1 MILLEKRDAWLVA
14 AENGAIPGGKVGGVG
29 DVIRDLPVALAG
41 QGWNIRVI
49 TPAYGRFHR
58 LPGAVKTGRLAVR
71 FGGTLRFA
79 EVWRLSA
86 ALVAADSAVEITVI
100 AHPLLDPLGDGLIYH
115 ADGHEQ
121 PYATDAGKFAF
132 FNAAVAALLNCDP
145 RPPAVLHLHDW
156 HTGLLPALRAVA
168 ARNSPLARVR
178 MIFTIHNL
186 AYQGIRPLSGNQSSL
201 DAWFPRMDLPI
212 AQLRDPRYPDCVN
225 FMASAIRLA
234 DGLSTV
240 SPSYAR
246 EILRPSDPAHG
257 FMGGEGLEQD
267 LRQAARQRRLVGIL
281 NGCSYAGIANDPVG
295 WDDLRNGLKR
305 FRNLAR
311 PGDPALRWLDAPDRP
326 RHLLTSV
333 GRLVEQKVQLLLHP
347 VEGYDSA
354 LEALLAL
361 LGPDNLLI
369 LLGSGDIELQSRI
382 SEIASRHA
390 NLLFLCGYAEEFSE
404 QLYHSGDLF
413 LMPSSFEPC
422 GISQMLAMRA
432 GQPCVVHGVGG
443 LRDTVEDGASGFVFE
458 GDTAA
463 AQAEAFVVTVRKALQ
478 LRERDKDVWQK
489 LRATAA
495 ALRFSWPQA
504 AHQYINDLY
513 TATPAQVKTDAN
525 AL

>member
-1 MILLEKRDAWLVA
+1 MKLPEKRSAWLVA

-58 LPGAVKTGRLAVR
+58 LPGAVKISRLAVR
-71 FGGTLRFA
+71 FGGRLRFA
-79 EVWRLSA
+79 EVWRLNSELTA
-86 ALVAADSAVEITVI
+86 AESAVEITVI

-115 ADGHEQ
+115 TDGNEQ
-121 PYATDAGKFAF
+121 PYATDASKFAF
-132 FNAAVAALLNCDP
+132 FNAAVAALVNTDP
-145 RPPAVLHLHDW
+145 RPPDVLHLHDW
-156 HTGLLPALRAVA
+156 HSGLMPALRAVA
-168 ARNSPLARVR
+168 AADSPMARVR

-186 AYQGIRPLSGNQSSL
+186 AYQGIRPLSGNESSL
-201 DAWFPRMDLPI
+201 EAWFPQSGLPI
-212 AQLRDPRYPDCVN
+212 EQLRDPRYPDCAN

-257 FMGGEGLEQD
+257 FMGGEGLEQE
-267 LRQAARQRRLVGIL
+267 LQKAARQRRLVGIL
-281 NGCSYAGIANDPVG
+281 NGCRYTGVSSDRVSWA
-295 WDDLRNGLKR
+295 DLRSGLKR

-311 PGDPALRWLDAPDRP
+311 PGDPALRWLVTEGRP
-326 RHLLTSV
+326 QHLLTSV

-347 VEGYDSA
+347 VDGYDSA
-354 LEALLAL
+354 LEALLAQ
-361 LGPDNLLI
+361 LGPDSLLI
-369 LLGSGDIELQSRI
+369 LLGSGDTALQSRI
-382 SEIASRHA
+382 SDIASRHA
-390 NLLFLCGYAEEFSE
+390 NLLFLCGYAEELSE
-404 QLYHSGDLF
+404 QLYRSGDLF

-443 LRDTVEDGASGFVFE
+443 LRDTVVDGASGFVFE
-458 GDTAA
+458 GDTAT

-478 LRERDKDVWQK
+478 LRERDNDAWQL

-495 ALRFSWPQA
+495 AQRFSWPQA
-504 AHQYINDLY
+504 AQQYINDLY
-513 TATPAQVKTDAN
+513 TTTPAQVKNDAI
-525 AL
+525 AR